1 MSVCVQFKTETTIY
15 LDDDTVSDLFE
26 GSNLSDYQ
34 KKWFLENHWK
44 LMGSNSEIAGFI
56 EVEDESNDLY
66 DLFETG
72 YEVLSDRLDR
82 FEAGFIEK
90 ELAS

>member
-44 LMGSNSEIAGFI
+44 LNGSNSEIAGFI
-56 EVEDESNDLY
+56 EVEDESNDPH

-72 YEVLSDRLDR
+72 YEVLSDRLER
-82 FEAGFIEK
+82 FEK

>member
-1 MSVCVQFKTETTIY
+1 MSICVQFKTDTTIY

-26 GSNLSDYQ
+26 GSNLSDDQ

-44 LMGSNSEIAGFI
+44 ISKNTENAGFI
-56 EVEDESNDLY
+56 EVEDESNDIY
-66 DLFETG
+66 DLFGTG

-82 FEAGFIEK
+82 YEK
-90 ELAS
+90 QLAFLK

>member
-1 MSVCVQFKTETTIY
+1 MSVCVQFKTEATIY

-26 GSNLSDYQ
+26 GSNLSDDQ

-44 LMGSNSEIAGFI
+44 LVRDSEIAGFI
-56 EVEDESNDLY
+56 EVEDESDDPNDL
-66 DLFETG
+66 FGTG

-82 FEAGFIEK
+82 YEK
-90 ELAS
+90 QLAFLK